1 MFDENANKNPEK
13 VILYFEEELW
23 TNKQV
28 GPHCEVKDLNLVYFA
43 IWQSIAHR
51 ALLYMVPLPSIHVR
65 VVE

>member
-43 IWQSIAHR
+43 IWQSI
-51 ALLYMVPLPSIHVR
+51 VPCYTWYPYFKYSR
-65 VVE
+65 